1 MNSIRHSAILGAA
14 LIAAGILFLFSNL
27 GYFNIGGPLVGV
39 LFCLGGLYF
48 LNMMRE
54 YPANWW
60 AAIPGVIL
68 IDLGALIILSAVF
81 PQVMSRVGGAF
92 FLSGVSAAF
101 WLVYF
106 RTREYWWAIIPAG
119 VLLTLAAI
127 TLADLARLSGL
138 AIPAVLFL
146 GIAGTFALVYL
157 LTGREKRFKW
167 TWYPAGICGLI
178 GAFFLFFSGGI
189 IIPAAMILAG
199 LFLVAKSF
207 LKNGIEKER
216 V

>member
-1 MNSIRHSAILGAA
+1 MNSIRHSAFLGAA
-14 LIAAGILFLFSNL
+14 LMAAGILFLLSNL
-27 GYFNIGGPLVGV
+27 GVMDFGAPLVGA

-48 LNMMRE
+48 LNMLRE

-60 AAIPGVIL
+60 AVIPGVIL
-68 IDLGALIILSAVF
+68 IDLGALIVLSSVF
-81 PQVMSRVGGAF
+81 PGQMSRVGGAF
-92 FLSGVSAAF
+92 FLSGVSLAF

-106 RTREYWWAIIPAG
+106 RTRAYWWAIIPAG

-127 TLADLARLSGL
+127 TVVDLARFSGL
-138 AIPAVLFL
+138 VVPATFFL

-189 IIPAAMILAG
+189 IIPAAMIIVG
-199 LFLVAKSF
+199 LFLVAKTF
-207 LKNGIEKER
+207 LKNGAGKEGI
-216 V
+216 